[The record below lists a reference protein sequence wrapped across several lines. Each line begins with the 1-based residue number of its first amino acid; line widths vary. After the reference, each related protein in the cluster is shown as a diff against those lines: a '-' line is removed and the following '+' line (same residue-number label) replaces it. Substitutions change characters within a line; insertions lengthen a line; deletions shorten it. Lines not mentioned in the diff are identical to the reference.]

1 MEAGGD
7 SRPRS
12 EAPVA
17 LGGKQASPASHGYHG
32 DRALCT
38 CVSSPRLP
46 SRPSSKVA
54 SWIRR
59 VASFP
64 EAAAQVPRISPLPG
78 GHRGLGAA
86 INHVPTHPSGPELRR
101 AWCPLKADHLPAGHV
116 DQRTAEG
123 MLAVPDQAGLELEEG
138 WWAHGQPHAF
148 RGPHLPAR
156 AQASSLPPP
165 GHRFPAANL
174 SISPPQG

>member
-1 MEAGGD
+1 M
-7 SRPRS
+7 
-12 EAPVA
+12 A
-17 LGGKQASPASHGYHG
+17 LGGKQASPASHGEPRG
-32 DRALCT
+32 PGALYL
-38 CVSSPRLP
+38 CVFSTASS

-86 INHVPTHPSGPELRR
+86 QNTPLLTHLDQSFAGHGVPRV
-101 AWCPLKADHLPAGHV
+101 DHLPAGHV

-138 WWAHGQPHAF
+138 WWAHGQPHASVV
-148 RGPHLPAR
+148 PTCPPAPR
-156 AQASSLPPP
+156 PPP
-165 GHRFPAANL
+165 TSSRPQVSSSKFINL
-174 SISPPQG
+174 STSGLETSAPF